1 MDESGHDHRS
11 MPYEV
16 RGGVALH
23 ASRVWPFVQ
32 KLRALEQEAFGGSL
46 HEFATEIKGSKLL
59 DKDRFRW
66 AVQETEALPDV
77 VRRNHAKAFLT
88 KKLTKEV
95 PSRSEFTAYG
105 QASLLLARSIFRLL
119 EEERAVLFA
128 SAVPRSTIK
137 PPTSHNPED
146 LRKDIV
152 FLLERY
158 TYFLME
164 KEETGLLIMDETEHT
179 DDRRQISRLN
189 KYFSL
194 TAVGRERARH
204 IVPTPL
210 FVASDMTYPVQA
222 ADVCI
227 YCINWGFRLPERGM
241 DAPVRKEIA
250 EEFGAALSRLQWRGQ
265 GSRQGAEYTSY
276 GIVCVPDL
284 YASR

>member
-1 MDESGHDHRS
+1 

-16 RGGVALH
+16 RGGIAIH

-32 KLRALEQEAFGGSL
+32 KMRALEQEAFGGSL
-46 HEFATEIKGSKLL
+46 HEFGTEIKGSKLL

-66 AVQETEALPDV
+66 AAQETDPMPDV
-77 VRRNHAKAFLT
+77 VRRVHAKAFLA
-88 KKLTKEV
+88 KKLTKFT
-95 PSRSEFTAYG
+95 PNRNEFTAYG
-105 QASLLLARSIFRLL
+105 QASLLLARNIFRLL
-119 EEERAVLFA
+119 EDQQAVLFA
-128 SAVPRSTIK
+128 SAIPRSTAK
-137 PPTSHNPED
+137 APPSHNPED

-158 TYFLME
+158 AYFLAEE
-164 KEETGLLIMDETEHT
+164 KETGLLIMDETERM

-194 TAVGRERARH
+194 TSVGRERARH

-241 DAPVRKEIA
+241 DAPVREDIA
-250 EEFGAALSRLQWRGQ
+250 RDFGTLLSRLQWRGQ
-265 GSRQGAEYTSY
+265 GSRQGLEYASY
-276 GIVCVPDL
+276 GITCITDL